1 LIRRDNAAVVHG
13 AGEQMTIQS
22 NPRDNAARGSDAWEA
37 AMRLRAK
44 IGEHAIAM
52 VTATDR
58 RYMPAS
64 RPLLT
69 QHFDDDG
76 VLWFFAAS
84 DGSLAL
90 GIETNPRVSVTY
102 SDPGHGLYVSLS
114 GYARLVY
121 DPDRIFEL
129 WEERVQVWF
138 PQGPLD
144 PRLALLRVD
153 VDHAEYWDE
162 HSSRMIRLLALAQA
176 ALLRDPPVPTTEH
189 ARMKLRGSGRGTAP
203 HA

>member
-1 LIRRDNAAVVHG
+1 MMIDSNQEQEGSRELDPRAAS
-13 AGEQMTIQS
+13 E
-22 NPRDNAARGSDAWEA
+22 
-37 AMRLRAK
+37 RLRAK
-44 IGEHAIAM
+44 IGDRAIAM

-69 QHFDDDG
+69 QQFDDDG
-76 VLWFFAAS
+76 VLWFFVPS

-102 SDPGHGLYVSLS
+102 SDPGRGAYVSLS

-121 DPDRIFEL
+121 DPDRIFAL
-129 WEERVQVWF
+129 WDERVEPWF
-138 PQGPLD
+138 RQGPLD

-162 HSSRMIRLLALAQA
+162 RSKGMVRLLELAHA
-176 ALLRDPPVPTTEH
+176 ALRREPALPVTEH
-189 ARMKLRGSGRGTAP
+189 GRLKVRNGRGELRRA
-203 HA
+203 

>member
-1 LIRRDNAAVVHG
+1 MTIRYDPSDNAAQ
-13 AGEQMTIQS
+13 ALE
-22 NPRDNAARGSDAWEA
+22 AREVAIL
-37 AMRLRAK
+37 LRAK

-52 VTATDR
+52 VTATER

-90 GIETNPRVSVTY
+90 GIDTNPRVSVTY
-102 SDPGHGLYVSLS
+102 SDPGRGLYVSLS
-114 GYARLVY
+114 GYARLVH
-121 DPDRIFEL
+121 DPDRIFAL
-129 WEERVQVWF
+129 WQERVQAWF
-138 PQGPLD
+138 PEGPLD
-144 PRLALLRVD
+144 PRLALLRVA

-162 HSSRMIRLLALAQA
+162 HSSRMVRLLALAHA
-176 ALLRDPPVPTTEH
+176 ALSRDPSAPATEH
-189 ARMKLRGSGRGTAP
+189 GRLKLRGNLRGAAP
-203 HA
+203 RA

>member
-1 LIRRDNAAVVHG
+1 MMID
-13 AGEQMTIQS
+13 S
-22 NPRDNAARGSDAWEA
+22 NQERQGSRELDPREA
-37 AMRLRAK
+37 SERLRAK
-44 IGEHAIAM
+44 IGDRAIAM

-69 QHFDDDG
+69 QQFDDDG
-76 VLWFFAAS
+76 VLWFFVPS

-102 SDPGHGLYVSLS
+102 SDPGRGVYVSLS

-121 DPDRIFEL
+121 DPDRIFAL
-129 WEERVQVWF
+129 WDERVEPWF
-138 PQGPLD
+138 RQGPLD

-162 HSSRMIRLLALAQA
+162 RSKGMIRLLALAQA
-176 ALLRDPPVPTTEH
+176 ALHREPAMPVADH
-189 ARMKLRGSGRGTAP
+189 GRLKVRGRAGDVRRA
-203 HA
+203 

>member
-1 LIRRDNAAVVHG
+1 MVDSDQGHLG
-13 AGEQMTIQS
+13 
-22 NPRDNAARGSDAWEA
+22 PRELDPREA
-37 AMRLRAK
+37 SERLRAK
-44 IGEHAIAM
+44 IGDRAIAM

-69 QHFDDDG
+69 QQFDDNG
-76 VLWFFAAS
+76 VLWFFVPS

-90 GIETNPRVSVTY
+90 GIETNPRVSATY
-102 SDPGHGLYVSLS
+102 SDPGRGVYVSLS

-121 DPDRIFEL
+121 DPDRIFNL
-129 WEERVQVWF
+129 WDERVEPWF
-138 PQGPLD
+138 RQGPLD

-162 HSSRMIRLLALAQA
+162 HSKGMVRLLALAHA
-176 ALLRDPPVPTTEH
+176 ALRREPATSVAEHGRLKVRTSGGDLRR
-189 ARMKLRGSGRGTAP
+189 A
-203 HA
+203 

>member
-1 LIRRDNAAVVHG
+1 
-13 AGEQMTIQS
+13 MTIQS
-22 NPRDNAARGSDAWEA
+22 DPTDNAAHGFEAREA

-90 GIETNPRVSVTY
+90 GIETNPRVSATY

-121 DPDRIFEL
+121 DPDRIFAL
-129 WEERVQVWF
+129 WEERVQAWF

-162 HSSRMIRLLALAQA
+162 HSSRMIRLLALAHA
-176 ALLRDPPVPTTEH
+176 ALLRAPPVPATEH
-189 ARMKLRGSGRGTAP
+189 GRMKLRGGDRGTAP

>member
-1 LIRRDNAAVVHG
+1 MVIDSNQGH
-13 AGEQMTIQS
+13 AGSSELD
-22 NPRDNAARGSDAWEA
+22 PREA
-37 AMRLRAK
+37 SERLRAR
-44 IGEHAIAM
+44 IGDRAIAM

-69 QHFDDDG
+69 QQFDDDG
-76 VLWFFAAS
+76 VLWFFVPS

-102 SDPGHGLYVSLS
+102 SDPGRGVYVSLS

-121 DPDRIFEL
+121 DPDRIFAL
-129 WEERVQVWF
+129 WDERVEPWF
-138 PQGPLD
+138 RQGPLD

-162 HSSRMIRLLALAQA
+162 RSKGMVRLLELAHA
-176 ALLRDPPVPTTEH
+176 ALRREPAMPVTEH
-189 ARMKLRGSGRGTAP
+189 ERLKVRNGGGDVRRA
-203 HA
+203 

>member
-1 LIRRDNAAVVHG
+1 MVDSDQGHPD
-13 AGEQMTIQS
+13 
-22 NPRDNAARGSDAWEA
+22 PRELDPREA
-37 AMRLRAK
+37 SERLRAK
-44 IGEHAIAM
+44 IGDRAIAM

-69 QHFDDDG
+69 QQFDDNG
-76 VLWFFAAS
+76 VLWFFVPS

-90 GIETNPRVSVTY
+90 GIETNPRVSATY
-102 SDPGHGLYVSLS
+102 SDPGRGVYVSLS

-121 DPDRIFEL
+121 DPDRIFTL
-129 WEERVQVWF
+129 WDERVEPWF
-138 PQGPLD
+138 RQGPLD

-162 HSSRMIRLLALAQA
+162 HSKGMVRLLALAHA
-176 ALLRDPPVPTTEH
+176 ALRREPATSVAKHGRLKVRTSGGDLRR
-189 ARMKLRGSGRGTAP
+189 A
-203 HA
+203 

>member
-1 LIRRDNAAVVHG
+1 
-13 AGEQMTIQS
+13 MTEIAS
-22 NPRDNAARGSDAWEA
+22 SDTDDVSRELEPRDAAARLRSLIGKGSV
-37 AMRLRAK
+37 
-44 IGEHAIAM
+44 AM

-58 RYMPAS
+58 RFMPAS

-69 QHFDDDG
+69 QQLDDDG
-76 VLWFFAAS
+76 VLWFFAPS

-90 GIETNPRVSVTY
+90 DIDCNPRVSATY
-102 SDPGHGLYVSLS
+102 GDAHRGIYVSLS

-121 DPDRIFEL
+121 DPDRIFSL
-129 WEERVQVWF
+129 WDERIETWF
-138 PQGPLD
+138 TQGPLD

-162 HSSRMIRLLALAQA
+162 SARRRVRLLALAQA
-176 ALLRDPPVPTTEH
+176 ALKREPRVAEH
-189 ARMKLRGSGRGTAP
+189 GRMKLRTGAAT

>member
-1 LIRRDNAAVVHG
+1 MMID
-13 AGEQMTIQS
+13 S
-22 NPRDNAARGSDAWEA
+22 NQGQGGSRELDPREA
-37 AMRLRAK
+37 SERLRAK
-44 IGEHAIAM
+44 IGDRAIAM

-58 RYMPAS
+58 RYMPSS

-69 QHFDDDG
+69 QQFDDDG
-76 VLWFFAAS
+76 VLWFFVPS

-102 SDPGHGLYVSLS
+102 SDPGRGVYVSLS

-121 DPDRIFEL
+121 DPDRIFTL
-129 WEERVQVWF
+129 WDERVEPWF
-138 PQGPLD
+138 RQGPLD

-162 HSSRMIRLLALAQA
+162 RSKGMVRLLELAHA
-176 ALLRDPPVPTTEH
+176 ALRGEPAMPVTEH
-189 ARMKLRGSGRGTAP
+189 GRLKVRNGGGEVRRA
-203 HA
+203 

>member
-1 LIRRDNAAVVHG
+1 
-13 AGEQMTIQS
+13 MTVDS
-22 NPRDNAARGSDAWEA
+22 NPTHDAPQGLDAREA
-37 AMRLRAK
+37 TLRLRAK
-44 IGEHAIAM
+44 IGQRAIAM

-102 SDPGHGLYVSLS
+102 SDPAHGLYVSLS

-121 DPDRIFEL
+121 DPDRIFAL
-129 WEERVQVWF
+129 WDERVQEWF
-138 PQGPLD
+138 PGGPLD
-144 PRLALLRVD
+144 PRLALLRVG

-162 HSSRMIRLLALAQA
+162 HSSRMIRLLALAHA
-176 ALLRDPPVPTTEH
+176 ALLREPPVPATEH
-189 ARMKLRGSGRGTAP
+189 ERVRLRGGAGGAAP
-203 HA
+203 RA

>member
-1 LIRRDNAAVVHG
+1 MTTAANSRDSAAEG
-13 AGEQMTIQS
+13 F
-22 NPRDNAARGSDAWEA
+22 EA
-37 AMRLRAK
+37 QEALMRLRAK

-102 SDPGHGLYVSLS
+102 SDPAHGLYVSLS

-121 DPDRIFEL
+121 DPDRIFAL
-129 WEERVQVWF
+129 WEERVQAWF

-144 PRLALLRVD
+144 PRLALLRVG

-162 HSSRMIRLLALAQA
+162 HSSRMIRLLALAHA
-176 ALLRDPPVPTTEH
+176 ALLPRLRDPPIPATEH
-189 ARMKLRGSGRGTAP
+189 GRMKLRGGDGGATSRA
-203 HA
+203 

>member
-1 LIRRDNAAVVHG
+1 MVIDSNQGH
-13 AGEQMTIQS
+13 AGSSELD
-22 NPRDNAARGSDAWEA
+22 PREA
-37 AMRLRAK
+37 SERLRAK
-44 IGEHAIAM
+44 IGDRAIAM

-69 QHFDDDG
+69 QQFDDDG
-76 VLWFFAAS
+76 VLWFFVPS

-102 SDPGHGLYVSLS
+102 SDPGRGVYVSLS

-121 DPDRIFEL
+121 DPDRIFAL
-129 WEERVQVWF
+129 WDERVEPWF
-138 PQGPLD
+138 RQGPLD

-162 HSSRMIRLLALAQA
+162 RSKGMVRLLELAHA
-176 ALLRDPPVPTTEH
+176 ALRREPAMPVTEH
-189 ARMKLRGSGRGTAP
+189 ERLKVRNGGGDVRRA
-203 HA
+203 

>member
-1 LIRRDNAAVVHG
+1 MNADRIGHGENVV
-13 AGEQMTIQS
+13 
-22 NPRDNAARGSDAWEA
+22 RGREAQEA
-37 AMRLRAK
+37 ATRLRAK
-44 IGEHAIAM
+44 IGQRAIAM

-69 QHFDDDG
+69 QEFDDDG
-76 VLWFFAAS
+76 VLWFFAAR

-102 SDPGHGLYVSLS
+102 SDPAHGLYVSLS
-114 GYARLVY
+114 GYARLAY
-121 DPDRIFEL
+121 DPDRIFAL
-129 WEERVQVWF
+129 WDERVQTWF
-138 PQGPLD
+138 AQGPLD

-162 HSSRMIRLLALAQA
+162 HSSRMIRLLALAHA
-176 ALLRDPPVPTTEH
+176 ALLREPPVPATEH
-189 ARMKLRGSGRGTAP
+189 GRLRLRGGARGAVP

>member
-1 LIRRDNAAVVHG
+1 MNIDSNQKQVG
-13 AGEQMTIQS
+13 AGELDA
-22 NPRDNAARGSDAWEA
+22 RAASA
-37 AMRLRAK
+37 RLRAK

-69 QHFDDDG
+69 RQFDDDG
-76 VLWFFAAS
+76 VLWFFVPS

-102 SDPGHGLYVSLS
+102 SDPAQGVYVSLS

-121 DPDRIFEL
+121 DPDRVFAL
-129 WEERVQVWF
+129 WDERVETWF
-138 PQGPLD
+138 RQGPLD

-153 VDHAEYWDE
+153 LDHAEYWDE
-162 HSSRMIRLLALAQA
+162 RSRGMVRLLELAQA
-176 ALLRDPPVPTTEH
+176 ALRREPPMPATEH
-189 ARMKLRGSGRGTAP
+189 GRLKVRGGGGEARRA
-203 HA
+203 